1 LHVSAR
7 IAQADACKAVLA
19 RVFGQMKPA
28 ESENEEKC
36 KKNNKK
42 EILPLKRLRGNT
54 FIVIIL

>member
-7 IAQADACKAVLA
+7 IAQADACKAVS
-19 RVFGQMKPA
+19 QKKPA
-28 ESENEEKC
+28 DERG
-36 KKNNKK
+36 KNNKK